1 MEFDKK
7 KNDEENRLRVFQSIL
22 AMVDESE
29 S

>member
-7 KNDEENRLRVFQSIL
+7 KDDEENRLRVFQSIL

>member
-7 KNDEENRLRVFQSIL
+7 KDDEENRLRVFQSIL
-22 AMVDESE
+22 ALVDESE